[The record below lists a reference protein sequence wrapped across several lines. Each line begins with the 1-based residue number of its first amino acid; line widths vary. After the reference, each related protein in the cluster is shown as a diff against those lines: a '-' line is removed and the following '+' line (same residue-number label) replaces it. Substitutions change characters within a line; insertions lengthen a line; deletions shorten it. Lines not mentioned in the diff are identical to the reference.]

1 MAAPMTYEVG
11 GVQYVAVMAGFGGGD
26 LLLPFPEG
34 SAPQR
39 YGNEG
44 RIIALRLD
52 GGAVPLPAEV
62 TLPPLPQPPSRMGS
76 RAQIAAGEVLY
87 NRYCSRCHVFGQAM
101 LPDLRRLSAQK
112 HALFNSIVL
121 EGALSPLGMGRFDD
135 VLNRA
140 DAAAIHADVID
151 EAGKAWTAQQ
161 GQPAAAA
168 GSR

>member
-1 MAAPMTYEVG
+1 MTYEVG

-52 GGAVPLPAEV
+52 GGAVPLRRRSRCRAAGSPRPAWE
-62 TLPPLPQPPSRMGS
+62 

-87 NRYCSRCHVFGQAM
+87 NRYCSRCHVFGQPCCRTCGGCPRREHACSTPSCWRGAVALGM
-101 LPDLRRLSAQK
+101 GVRTMCESRRCGCDSCLRHRTNRGRRGRPSRGNPPLRRLPVS
-112 HALFNSIVL
+112 
-121 EGALSPLGMGRFDD
+121 GA
-135 VLNRA
+135 
-140 DAAAIHADVID
+140 I
-151 EAGKAWTAQQ
+151 
-161 GQPAAAA
+161 
-168 GSR
+168 